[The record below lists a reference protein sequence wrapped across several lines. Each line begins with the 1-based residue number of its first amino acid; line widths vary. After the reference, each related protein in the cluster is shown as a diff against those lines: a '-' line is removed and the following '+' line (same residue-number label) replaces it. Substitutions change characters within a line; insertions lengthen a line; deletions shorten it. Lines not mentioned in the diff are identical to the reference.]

1 MYMAVLKS
9 ANRLCSFDQAPS
21 SFKTS
26 PRTCSSKTISSLP
39 LSYCRHIPI
48 VSQLLCKS
56 TEPSQCHLKNH
67 FVNKRKQNE
76 LKKCEKV
83 GPIIFL
89 YWDSQSPFFSSM
101 WKTGLMI
108 NFFFIQTP
116 CRLFISIVKKLVLCL
131 HFPIVTLSCLFLLH
145 SEKVDLMIAFFY
157 FNYQSPFSPSFWKVG
172 LKITFSYCIS
182 QSPFSSPLW
191 KGLCSDY
198 LFLL

>member
-116 CRLFISIVKKLVLCL
+116 CRLFISIVKKLVLC
-131 HFPIVTLSCLFLLH
+131 FIFLL
-145 SEKVDLMIAFFY
+145 KLPVA
-157 FNYQSPFSPSFWKVG
+157 
-172 LKITFSYCIS
+172 
-182 QSPFSSPLW
+182 FSSPL
-191 KGLCSDY
+191 GRT
-198 LFLL
+198 LFCEKVGVLITFFYCNYQLPFSPPM